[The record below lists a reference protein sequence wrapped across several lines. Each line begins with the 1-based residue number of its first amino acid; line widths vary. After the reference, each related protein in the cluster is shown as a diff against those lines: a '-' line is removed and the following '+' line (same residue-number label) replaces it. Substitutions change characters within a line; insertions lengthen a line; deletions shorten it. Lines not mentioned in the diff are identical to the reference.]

1 MKKMKYIV
9 IKDFLDRFNNKKLC
23 KVGEE
28 HVPPNEERAQLLID
42 KGFIE
47 AVDDGNFAEEVE
59 DGLIKLGGGYYELPN
74 GEKVRGKEKALEAL
88 AALNEAGD
96 VDVE

>member
-1 MKKMKYIV
+1 MKYVV
-9 IKDFLDRFNNKKLC
+9 IRNFIDRFNNRRLC

-47 AVDDGNFAEEVE
+47 AVDDGTAAEDVE
-59 DGLIKLGGGYYELPN
+59 DGLVKLGGGYYELPN

-88 AALNEAGD
+88 EDLNKAGGLD
-96 VDVE
+96 GE